1 MPNEALPAD
10 AVRDGVKKTLIQDI
24 AIATNNA
31 LFVRQQYYSP
41 SENKYY
47 LTPLPAGYDGEYG
60 PNIKTWS
67 SVLYS
72 AHEMTMTN
80 IASLFHTAG
89 VWVSKSTI
97 LGFITQSGNTMADE
111 KVSIAKAGVQS
122 TPYQHLDDT
131 AGRERGKSCHVNVLG
146 NALFSAYFTLSGK
159 DRLSIIEMLSFAG
172 TKLLINDTAFEV
184 MTMMNIDAPIITA
197 LKAHA
202 SSTFLS
208 TSRFNDIIDTILAG
222 KKQKQVRKL
231 LLEAVTIAAY
241 RQSPYAIK
249 QLIAD
254 DAPQFKLITEAL
266 GLCWV
271 HEGRHYKKLN
281 PIFKKHKQAT
291 ERFVEQ
297 FWSYYH
303 ELVAYKKLPTP
314 ELAIALRKKFQ
325 TLFATQ
331 TGYDKLDKQIT
342 ATSKKIGSLL
352 LVLEHPSI
360 PLHNNPAEHMARRQ
374 ARARDIHMHTMSEEG
389 TNVKDT
395 LATLVGTAKK
405 LSVNIF
411 DYLHDRI
418 TQTFS
423 MTALAELITIQ
434 AEQLNSS

>member
-1 MPNEALPAD
+1 
-10 AVRDGVKKTLIQDI
+10 
-24 AIATNNA
+24 
-31 LFVRQQYYSP
+31 
-41 SENKYY
+41 
-47 LTPLPAGYDGEYG
+47 
-60 PNIKTWS
+60 
-67 SVLYS
+67 
-72 AHEMTMTN
+72 
-80 IASLFHTAG
+80 
-89 VWVSKSTI
+89 
-97 LGFITQSGNTMADE
+97 
-111 KVSIAKAGVQS
+111 
-122 TPYQHLDDT
+122 
-131 AGRERGKSCHVNVLG
+131 
-146 NALFSAYFTLSGK
+146 
-159 DRLSIIEMLSFAG
+159 
-172 TKLLINDTAFEV
+172 
-184 MTMMNIDAPIITA
+184 MMNIDTPIITA

-303 ELVAYKKLPTP
+303 DLVAYKKLPTP